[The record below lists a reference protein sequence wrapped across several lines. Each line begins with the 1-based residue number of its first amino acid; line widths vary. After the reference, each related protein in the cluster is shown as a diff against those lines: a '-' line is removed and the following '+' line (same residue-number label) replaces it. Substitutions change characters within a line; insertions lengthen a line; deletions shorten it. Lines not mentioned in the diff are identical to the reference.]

1 MTARAVYVRGV
12 GAVTPLGAS
21 WQASLVALAS
31 GKSAVAQVTEFDVQ
45 GFPCTVAASVPSPL
59 PSCAEYRCPTSIG
72 LEGTPNLQLDR
83 RLALLLPAALE
94 AWQAANISAPAT
106 RIGVYLGA
114 ESGRAP
120 LQSILALS
128 RAAGGGTTFDHQQF
142 GQRARALTARIDAS
156 VEIGRAHV

>member
-1 MTARAVYVRGV
+1 MSARAVYVRGV

-21 WQASLVALAS
+21 WQASLAALAS

-59 PSCAEYRCPTSIG
+59 PSCAEYRCPTSID
-72 LEGTPNLQLDR
+72 LDCAPNLQLDR

-94 AWQAANISAPAT
+94 AWQSAMVSAPAT

-128 RAAGGGTTFDHQQF
+128 RAAGGGTSFDHQQF
-142 GQRARALTARIDAS
+142 GQRARALLPHAPATP
-156 VEIGRAHV
+156 H